1 MITVQ
6 IVNNFIAT
14 DFHVHLSATVWF
26 GHDLFV
32 IRYNATLPMGE
43 QTLNHLNPAYGGT
56 LVDLMADEAERVD
69 LQDAS
74 RDWPS
79 LDLKPRAVSD
89 LELLM
94 GGGFSPLTG
103 FMGRSDFDA
112 VCSSMRLADGR
123 LWPLPITLGI
133 GDDLAESLS
142 AGRKL
147 ALRDPEGVMLAVLT
161 VEEVFEPHRSAE
173 AEALFGTPSPDD
185 PRVEGFL
192 RHQSRWAVAGPVVGV
207 QRPVHYDFRELRLTP
222 AELRHKFTQLGWRRV
237 LAYQTH
243 QTMHRAHQT
252 LTQEAA
258 GALGANLLI
267 HPVVGHDLAG
277 DADHYTR
284 VRCYQALLP
293 HFPMDM
299 TRLSLLP
306 IISREAG
313 PREAVLHA
321 IVNRN
326 HGATHFMVEPGK
338 GGSILES
345 CGAPAYDPEEAHQL
359 VAEHVDE
366 LGVEMIPRPMMGYFE
381 SYRAYLPL
389 NRAPEKKEL
398 ITVSGAEIRERLA
411 GGREL
416 PEWFTFPGVERE
428 LRRRHAPR
436 GRQGFTVFMSGLSG
450 SGKSTLANALRVK
463 LLEAGGRSVALLDG
477 DIVRKNLSSEL
488 GFSKE
493 HRDLN
498 ILRIGYVAAEITRAG
513 GVAICAPIAPYRV
526 VRQQVRNAVEPW
538 GGFVL
543 VHVSTPLEVCEG
555 RDRKGMYAKA
565 RAGVIKEFTGISDP
579 YEEPSSA
586 EVVIDTSTV
595 TPEEG
600 AREILLYLE
609 RAGYVSAEG
618 GA

>member
-1 MITVQ
+1 M
-6 IVNNFIAT
+6 
-14 DFHVHLSATVWF
+14 
-26 GHDLFV
+26 
-32 IRYNATLPMGE
+32 
-43 QTLNHLNPAYGGT
+43 NHLNPAYGGT
-56 LVDLMADEAERVD
+56 LVDLMADAAARID
-69 LQDAS
+69 LQNAS
-74 RDWPS
+74 KDWPS
-79 LDLKPRAVSD
+79 LDLGPRELSD

-103 FMGRSDFDA
+103 FLGRSDFDA
-112 VCSSMRLADGR
+112 VCSSMRLADGT

-133 GDDLAESLS
+133 GGDLAESLA
-142 AGRKL
+142 AGQKV

-161 VEEVFEPHRSAE
+161 VDGVFKPDRSAE
-173 AEALFGTPSPDD
+173 AAALFGTSSADD
-185 PRVEGFL
+185 PRVEAFL

-207 QRPVHYDFRELRLTP
+207 QPPVHYDFRELRLTP
-222 AELRHKFTQLGWRRV
+222 AELRHKFAQLGWRRV

-252 LTQEAA
+252 LTQDAA

-267 HPVVGHDLAG
+267 HPAVGHDLAG

-299 TRLSLLP
+299 ARLSLLP
-306 IISREAG
+306 ITSRGAG
-313 PREAVLHA
+313 PREAVLHG

-326 HGATHFMVEPGK
+326 FGATHFMVEPGK

-345 CGAPAYDPEEAHQL
+345 GGAPAYDSEEARRL
-359 VAEHVDE
+359 VEEHADE
-366 LGVEMIPRPMMGYFE
+366 LGIEMIERPMVGYL
-381 SYRAYLPL
+381 SSARAYVPL
-389 NRAPEKKEL
+389 NRAPDRKEL
-398 ITVSGAEIRERLA
+398 ITVSGAEIRKRLA
-411 GGREL
+411 AGREL

-436 GRQGFTVFMSGLSG
+436 SRQGFTVFMSGLSG

-463 LLEAGGRSVALLDG
+463 LLEIGGRSVALLDG

-498 ILRIGYVAAEITRAG
+498 ILRIGFVAAEITRAG

-526 VRQQVRNAVEPW
+526 VRQQVRKAVEPW
-538 GGFVL
+538 GGFIL
-543 VHVSTPLEVCEG
+543 VHVSTPLDVCEG

-579 YEEPSSA
+579 YEEPSGA

-609 RAGYVSAEG
+609 REGFVSAEG
-618 GA
+618 AD